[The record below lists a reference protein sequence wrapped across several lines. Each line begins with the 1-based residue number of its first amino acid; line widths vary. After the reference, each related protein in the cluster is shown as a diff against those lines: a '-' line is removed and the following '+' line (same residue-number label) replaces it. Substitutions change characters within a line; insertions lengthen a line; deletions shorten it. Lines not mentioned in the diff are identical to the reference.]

1 MEPQLYFLLVNQT
14 SLWEEWSWEAVENRW
29 KVHICILWNLERI
42 KWCYNWMYNFIIS
55 WLAGFA
61 FVDYIYILR
70 KREGFLFVCFFF
82 PVKHLCTAWFIL
94 QPVHTKTDQG
104 RAYAW
109 HCGTEL
115 AWNCWKSSGRGDRLW
130 WKLRAQHLES
140 HLVAPSK
147 EQQKPRSSRASGSQK
162 HTWFP
167 EAMVGTNSWIMA
179 HWKAT
184 S

>member
-70 KREGFLFVCFFF
+70 KREGFLFVFSFLLNTCVLPGLFYNQSTPRQTKEEPTRGTVRQSLHETAEN
-82 PVKHLCTAWFIL
+82 PVEGET
-94 QPVHTKTDQG
+94 V
-104 RAYAW
+104 
-109 HCGTEL
+109 CGGS
-115 AWNCWKSSGRGDRLW
+115 WG
-130 WKLRAQHLES
+130 